1 MATALHSEESCRSV
15 SLSSTSNEAI
25 SYLKGE
31 TLLISQERLSI
42 KIGTTQKGY
51 VLVCIDGYSAGWG
64 KWQDGVLKNE
74 YPAGWRW
81 M

>member
-1 MATALHSEESCRSV
+1 MATALHPEESCRSV

-42 KIGTTQKGY
+42 KIGTTQKDTY
-51 VLVCIDGYSAGWG
+51 WSA
-64 KWQDGVLKNE
+64 
-74 YPAGWRW
+74 
-81 M
+81 